1 METFSSILDE
11 IIRENEPDI
20 KNVGELAN
28 KIDISAASLSRIK
41 SEKASLTDNVIKR
54 IYAYFKNTDPSYAE
68 NIKARLDKI
77 KSKAEMAG
85 LSSGNSAVDSYAK
98 LLKTLSQENS
108 LLIVDNRDFPVSL
121 ERFPQLDELTVN
133 AVNKG
138 LNIAMFQPFG
148 SRANLIKRRNI
159 LSEKSVNISHYLY
172 SNVDEIIN
180 SYDYLIRLAGTVNN
194 LYWNFKKAI
203 KLKEKQTNEEALGQI
218 VLYEAEYTLP
228 KDESSSRD
236 KKYEPLGALPSLVA
250 SGIMSK
256 LFYAYF
262 LDSTAYQTKIYEW
275 VSAQNEELLFVER
288 SNATLNFNAVKMQFN
303 PIPAYWKKYE
313 KLPIDDTE
321 LKEAYAEFGLEQLFK
336 EKELIKWV
344 ICPSVS
350 N

>member
-1 METFSSILDE
+1 METFNSILEE
-11 IIRENEPDI
+11 IIQENEQDI
-20 KNVGELAN
+20 KNVGDLAS
-28 KIDISAASLSRIK
+28 KINLSAASLSRIK
-41 SEKASLTDNVIKR
+41 SEKASLTDNVINR
-54 IYAYFKNTDPSYAE
+54 IYDYLKEIDVRYAE
-68 NIKARLDKI
+68 NIKVRLDKI

-98 LLKTLSQENS
+98 LLTKLSQENS

-121 ERFPQLDELTVN
+121 ERFPYLDELTVN
-133 AVNKG
+133 AVIRG
-138 LNIAMFQPFG
+138 LSIAMFQPFG
-148 SRANLIKRRNI
+148 SRTNLIERRNL
-159 LSEKSVNISHYLY
+159 LSKKSVDISRDLY
-172 SNVDEIIN
+172 MNVDEIVN
-180 SYDYLIRLAGTVNN
+180 SYDYLIRLASTVNN
-194 LYWNFKKAI
+194 LYWNFINAI
-203 KLKEKQTNEEALGQI
+203 KSKEEQTDKKALGQI

-228 KDESSSRD
+228 KDESVKSNEEG
-236 KKYEPLGALPSLVA
+236 EPQGAIPSLVA

-303 PIPAYWKKYE
+303 PIPAYWKKYQ
-313 KLPIDDTE
+313 KLPIYDTE
-321 LKEAYAEFGLEQLFK
+321 LKEAYSEFGVEQLFK

-344 ICPSVS
+344 ICPSVA